1 MSTPSEST
9 TYLSIP
15 PADEPTPAPAAS
27 ETPAEPSLEPS
38 LEPSDGPSDTPSDAG
53 RPEPADAREAGPST
67 AVLEPIA
74 PPPTIPAL
82 PLAPRDPADRPFAA
96 PQRSV
101 PGRPDAWWRRLFRR

>member
-15 PADEPTPAPAAS
+15 PADEPTPSPAPAAS
-27 ETPAEPSLEPS
+27 DTPAEPATEPS
-38 LEPSDGPSDTPSDAG
+38 GEPSEALSDA
-53 RPEPADAREAGPST
+53 RQPEPADAREAGPST
-67 AVLEPIA
+67 VVMEPVA
-74 PPPTIPAL
+74 PPPPTIPAL